1 MNPRLR
7 RLGARLFRQLDAG
20 RGQVAL
26 LAILAYLPLLLTH
39 RGMVAAD
46 TKPYL
51 TLDPW
56 GLLSDASS
64 MWQPDFAMG
73 TVTHQNLG
81 FLWPVGPFFAAGDL
95 LGLSDWVVQR

>member
-7 RLGARLFRQLDAG
+7 RVGARLFRQLDAG

-26 LAILAYLPLLLTH
+26 LALLAYLPLLLTH

-64 MWQPDFAMG
+64 VWQPDFA
-73 TVTHQNLG
+73 TVSYTHLT
-81 FLWPVGPFFAAGDL
+81 LPTIL
-95 LGLSDWVVQR
+95 LV